1 MEAEKDL
8 FGKCPYMTAQK
19 VLSGKWSIMILY
31 HLGKKTMRFG
41 ELQRQLPDLTQST
54 LTKQLRALEENGLI
68 ERKIYPQVPPK
79 VEYSLSDI
87 GIKFKKV
94 LVELAIWGGEYIET
108 LKDKADRS

>member
-1 MEAEKDL
+1 MELEKNL
-8 FGKCPYMTAQK
+8 FGICPYTTAQK
-19 VLSGKWSIMILY
+19 VLSGKWSIIILY

-41 ELQRQLPDLTQST
+41 ELQRQLPNLTQST

-94 LVELAIWGGEYIET
+94 LAELAIWGNEYIET
-108 LKDKADRS
+108 LKDKNC

>member
-1 MEAEKDL
+1 MESERDL
-8 FGKCPYMTAQK
+8 FGKCPYTTAQK

-31 HLGKKTMRFG
+31 HLGIKTMRFG
-41 ELQRQLPDLTQST
+41 ELQRKMPDLTQST
-54 LTKQLRALEENGLI
+54 LTKQLRALEEYGLI

-94 LVELAIWGGEYIET
+94 LSELAIWGNEYIET
-108 LKDKADRS
+108 LKGKN

>member
-1 MEAEKDL
+1 METEKDDL
-8 FGKCPYMTAQK
+8 FGKCPYTTAQK
-19 VLSGKWSIMILY
+19 VLSGKWSIIILY
-31 HLGKKTMRFG
+31 HLGIKTMRFG

-54 LTKQLRALEENGLI
+54 LTKQLRTLEENGLI

-94 LVELAIWGGEYIET
+94 LTELAIWGKEYIET
-108 LKDKADRS
+108 LKDKN

>member
-1 MEAEKDL
+1 MELEKDL
-8 FGKCPYMTAQK
+8 FGICPYTTAQK
-19 VLSGKWSIMILY
+19 VLSGKWSIIILY
-31 HLGKKTMRFG
+31 YLGKKTMRFG

-94 LVELAIWGGEYIET
+94 LDELAIWGNEYIKT
-108 LKDKADRS
+108 LKNC

>member
-1 MEAEKDL
+1 MELEKDL
-8 FGKCPYMTAQK
+8 FGKCPYTTAQK
-19 VLSGKWSIMILY
+19 VLSGKWSIIILY
-31 HLGKKTMRFG
+31 YLGIKTMRFG

-54 LTKQLRALEENGLI
+54 LTKQLRTLEEYGLI

-94 LVELAIWGGEYIET
+94 LAELAIWGNEYIET
-108 LKDKADRS
+108 LKDKNL

>member
-1 MEAEKDL
+1 LEKDL
-8 FGKCPYMTAQK
+8 FGKCPYTTAQK
-19 VLSGKWSIMILY
+19 VLSGKWSILILY
-31 HLGKKTMRFG
+31 HLEIKTMRFG
-41 ELQRQLPDLTQST
+41 ELQRQLPELTQST

-94 LVELAIWGGEYIET
+94 LAELAIWGNEYIET
-108 LKDKADRS
+108 LKDKN

>member
-1 MEAEKDL
+1 MELEKDL
-8 FGKCPYMTAQK
+8 FGICPYTTAQK
-19 VLSGKWSIMILY
+19 VLSGKWSIIILY

-87 GIKFKKV
+87 GIKFKKC
-94 LVELAIWGGEYIET
+94 WQNWQFGEANT
-108 LKDKADRS
+108 LKL

>member
-1 MEAEKDL
+1 MEKDL
-8 FGKCPYMTAQK
+8 FGICPYTTAQK
-19 VLSGKWSIMILY
+19 VLSGKWSIIILY

-79 VEYSLSDI
+79 VEYSLSYI

-94 LVELAIWGGEYIET
+94 LAELAIWGNEYIET
-108 LKDKADRS
+108 LKDKNC

>member
-1 MEAEKDL
+1 MELEKDL
-8 FGKCPYMTAQK
+8 FGICPYTTAQK
-19 VLSGKWSIMILY
+19 VLSGKWSIIILY

-79 VEYSLSDI
+79 VEYSLSYI

-94 LVELAIWGGEYIET
+94 LAELAIWGNEYIET
-108 LKDKADRS
+108 LKDKNC